1 MKAIILNSG
10 IGSRLRPFTDKNP
23 KCFVKINGKS
33 LLHRQI
39 EILLQYG
46 ITDIIITL
54 GPFEDKI
61 KKFIKGNFSGI
72 NVTYVKN
79 PDYKKTNYI
88 YSLWL
93 ARKLI
98 DDDIILMHGDMLFD
112 SRLLGKL
119 LKSGH
124 DNSVLVNDIL
134 KLPEKDFKAKIMN
147 NTVREI
153 GVNVFGKDVYS
164 LAPIYKF
171 SKDGFKMWMKEIDNL
186 VKKRDTNVY
195 AENAFNNISGK
206 LMLRPMYYQKELC
219 MEIDDMDDL
228 RLARRIWRKV
238 KG

>member
-1 MKAIILNSG
+1 M
-10 IGSRLRPFTDKNP
+10 
-23 KCFVKINGKS
+23 
-33 LLHRQI
+33 
-39 EILLQYG
+39 
-46 ITDIIITL
+46 
-54 GPFEDKI
+54 
-61 KKFIKGNFSGI
+61 
-72 NVTYVKN
+72 
-79 PDYKKTNYI
+79 
-88 YSLWL
+88 
-93 ARKLI
+93 
-98 DDDIILMHGDMLFD
+98 
-112 SRLLGKL
+112 
-119 LKSGH
+119 
-124 DNSVLVNDIL
+124 NDIL